1 MHAFDRI
8 KGHNMLA
15 FVFNPRFKSMQL
27 VTMYLDCENFVV
39 IVVEYDE
46 KLLLFLLL
54 EVNKLFIFDK
64 TKTTFDFHSRV
75 D

>member
-1 MHAFDRI
+1 
-8 KGHNMLA
+8 
-15 FVFNPRFKSMQL
+15 MQL